1 MMTFFDIFDTIS
13 VRYLLGSD
21 DMVLF
26 LSNICEVPDILKVI
40 LFIKELLK
48 IICFLVP
55 ILLIVVITIDF
66 AKCVI
71 SSSED
76 SMKKIAMLSFKKI
89 IMAMGLF
96 LVPAIVKVT
105 MTLLGN
111 LNLEYI
117 DCLKNADLSTISN
130 LEANITQNTTNSNNS
145 GSTSSNNNN
154 NSNSNNNNN
163 SNNTNSGN
171 KTIAVSSI
179 KLNSSSKTI
188 KVGEKYVLTATV
200 KPSNATNKKISW
212 TSSNKKVATVTN
224 GEIKGIAP
232 GNATITAKSSNGKT
246 ISCKITVKKNS
257 TNTTVSSIS
266 LNEKNKMIYLNSSK
280 SKFTLTATIKPS
292 NATNKNVS
300 WTSSNKKV
308 ATVSNNGV
316 VTPLAVGSTTITAK
330 VGNKSSTMTLNVKK
344 KVIIEVGASQ
354 SQRFINYKKF
364 NYTKGDNQYTYN
376 SKDRLKGTLVHI
388 AKSGAGMS
396 WQYSPSEQG
405 YIDTLSV
412 MDSYSNE
419 KQNVEFYLYYLL
431 IGNTIKNFS
440 CNTIDTDS
448 NPYIKALDGYS
459 NATNTFKSRGYNVT
473 TYIVSV
479 QPVKP
484 GTNGSS
490 SVVSNSSSN
499 YCNSG
504 YRSNWKYNMFNNKV
518 KQAIASKYSNLH
530 YVDAFNSIIDSSQ
543 ATSSNRKYTYKVEYK
558 CTDGIHW
565 DNATTGMYLNLM
577 LNNSNA
583 NL

>member
-130 LEANITQNTTNSNNS
+130 LEANIKQNTTNSNNS
-145 GSTSSNNNN
+145 GSTS
-154 NSNSNNNNN
+154 SNNNNN

-188 KVGEKYVLTATV
+188 KVGEKYVLTATL
-200 KPSNATNKKISW
+200 KPSNATNKKI
-212 TSSNKKVATVTN
+212 
-224 GEIKGIAP
+224 
-232 GNATITAKSSNGKT
+232 
-246 ISCKITVKKNS
+246 
-257 TNTTVSSIS
+257 
-266 LNEKNKMIYLNSSK
+266 
-280 SKFTLTATIKPS
+280 
-292 NATNKNVS
+292 S

-388 AKSGAGMS
+388 AKSGVGMS

-412 MDSYSNE
+412 MDGYSNE

-565 DNATTGMYLNLM
+565 DNTTAGMYLNLM